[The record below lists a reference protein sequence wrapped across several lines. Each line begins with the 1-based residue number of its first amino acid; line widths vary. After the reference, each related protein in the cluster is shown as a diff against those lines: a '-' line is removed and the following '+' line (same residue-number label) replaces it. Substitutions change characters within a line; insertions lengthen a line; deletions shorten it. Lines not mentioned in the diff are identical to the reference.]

1 MVRLYPFGHNLSV
14 PEPAILISKND
25 PASKKGGSN
34 PRKLPLHEFDRRGLG
49 HFQIHEVGY
58 VPLGMRWHYDRLC
71 NSFWRFYYNGASGS
85 HVEMEGRKIPLL
97 PDQAMVIPENT
108 LFNSRG
114 APGVPH
120 LWIHFSP
127 PLSARFAAERFTV
140 PLDPALAATIAALQE
155 RLIGGRET
163 RGERQQIFHACLAVI
178 HSCFSRA
185 PLRETPPLPAALS
198 LIQETIEQSL
208 AAPPSNQALA
218 RQAGMSVE
226 GFSRW
231 FKRHLG
237 LSPARYVVQRRIR
250 EACRLLSLT
259 DRSIEEVAETVGFA
273 NRHHFSRVFRR
284 QTGRGPARFRR
295 DHAASLP

>member
-1 MVRLYPFGHNLSV
+1 M
-14 PEPAILISKND
+14 SKTD
-25 PASKKGGSN
+25 FPPGRGGSN
-34 PRKLPLHEFDRRGLG
+34 PRKLPLHEFDRRGAG
-49 HFQIHEVGY
+49 HFQVHEAGY
-58 VPLGMRWHYDRLC
+58 VPLGMRWHYDRLRTT
-71 NSFWRFYYNGASGS
+71 FWRFYYNGAPGS
-85 HVEMEGRKIPLL
+85 HIEEGGRRVPLT
-97 PDQAMVIPENT
+97 PDQALVIPENT

-127 PLSARFAAERFTV
+127 PLAARFDAARFTV
-140 PLDPALAATIAALQE
+140 PLDPALAATVAALHE
-155 RLIGGRET
+155 RLLGGRET

-178 HSCFSRA
+178 HSCFSRV
-185 PLRETPPLPAALS
+185 PLKEEPPLPAALGE
-198 LIQETIEQSL
+198 IQEAIEQSL
-208 AAPPSNQALA
+208 AAPHSNGTLA

-237 LSPARYVVQRRIR
+237 LSPARYVAARRIR

-259 DRSIEEVAETVGFA
+259 ERSIEEVAEAVGFA
-273 NRHHFSRVFRR
+273 NRHHFSRVFRI

-295 DHAASLP
+295 EHAASLP